1 MKCQNYEEQINK
13 FVTNRFAKVVEKK
26 FCTPCFRKER
36 NNSRKK
42 EKKDEKEE
50 KVESAAITFLSGI
63 SNSKSKKKRQ
73 LRSPVTARHGNLKEN
88 H

>member
-1 MKCQNYEEQINK
+1 M
-13 FVTNRFAKVVEKK
+13 TNRFAKVVEKK

-63 SNSKSKKKRQ
+63 LNSKSKKKRQ
-73 LRSPVTARHGNLKEN
+73 LIVDIYIIPMKVQLTLLCFLTALSA
-88 H
+88 